1 MPAVTR
7 VGDTNT
13 GHDLCP
19 PVSLASGSSN
29 VFVDK
34 IAVGRVGDSYSP
46 HGCIIHL
53 PHSGTIASGSS
64 TVFVNGI
71 PVGRIGDSVSC
82 GGSVAQGSSTT
93 FADDGNGECKNRHQA
108 ALTKMKVV
116 NSLPNVD
123 YKDKVTA
130 KKIKEQ
136 QSEQGSSGSSLG
148 TSDKDNSSLSLIM
161 PTVDIVVDNQK
172 CTLPVSSVDEFKT
185 IVTLPEI
192 ARHISKAK
200 VPLAED
206 KQGWYYLALMFE
218 KWLCND
224 GFDFEQ
230 HRHKVVENGKERY
243 EQDDDC
249 YDDPF
254 FIKWDWLSK
263 YDAVKEK
270 TDELIKKATN
280 EAGKKELARMLAKQ
294 LKDDPDLT
302 EFNFISNSNNRHI
315 GANNFT
321 SVDSTG
327 TTSNL
332 YPNGL
337 FAAMGNFTLK
347 SLTAGTI
354 DKIDGKRYKVAVN
367 QLAVYAE
374 DKFQFA
380 DNEYLGYWSANLLD
394 FLIGPLDLFNYV
406 KLNNSDFR
414 DFRKTYNKGKDFI
427 VLSDNHVIQ
436 DYEPVSFEFT
446 VDDDYEVTKIN

>member
-34 IAVGRVGDSYSP
+34 IAVGRVGDSYSA

-53 PHSGTIASGSS
+53 PHSGAIASGSS

-93 FADDGNGECKNRHQA
+93 FADDGNAECKNRHQA
-108 ALTKMKVV
+108 AFTKMKVV

-123 YKDKVTA
+123 YQDKVTA

-136 QSEQGSSGSSLG
+136 QSEQGSSGSSSG
-148 TSDKDNSSLSLIM
+148 TPDKGNSSLGLIM

-230 HRHKVVENGKERY
+230 HRHKVIENGKERY

-254 FIKWDWLSK
+254 FIKWDWLDK
-263 YDAVKEK
+263 YDDVKEK

-280 EAGKKELARMLAKQ
+280 EAGKKEFARMLANQ
-294 LKDDPDLT
+294 LKDDPNLT
-302 EFNFISNSNNRHI
+302 EFNFINDNNNRHVDS
-315 GANNFT
+315 NNFA
-321 SVDSTG
+321 SVNDKG
-327 TTSNL
+327 VTSNL

-337 FAAMGNFTLK
+337 FAAMGSFTLK
-347 SLTAGTI
+347 SLPAGTI
-354 DKIDGKRYKVAVN
+354 DKIDDNRYKVTVN

-374 DKFQFA
+374 DSFQFA

-414 DFRKTYNKGKDFI
+414 DFRKTYNKGKDFV

>member
-34 IAVGRVGDSYSP
+34 IAVGRVGDSYSA

-53 PHSGTIASGSS
+53 PHSGAIASGSS

-93 FADDGNGECKNRHQA
+93 FADDGNAECKNRHQA
-108 ALTKMKVV
+108 AFTKMKVV

-123 YKDKVTA
+123 YQDKVTA

-136 QSEQGSSGSSLG
+136 QSEQGSSGSSSG
-148 TSDKDNSSLSLIM
+148 TPDKGNSSLGLIM

-230 HRHKVVENGKERY
+230 HRHKVIENGKERY

-254 FIKWDWLSK
+254 FIKWDWLDK
-263 YDAVKEK
+263 YDDVKEK

-280 EAGKKELARMLAKQ
+280 EAGKKELARMLANQ
-294 LKDDPDLT
+294 LKDDPNLT
-302 EFNFISNSNNRHI
+302 EFNFINDNNNRHVDS
-315 GANNFT
+315 NNFA
-321 SVDSTG
+321 SVNDKG
-327 TTSNL
+327 VTSNL

-337 FAAMGNFTLK
+337 FAAMGSFTLK
-347 SLTAGTI
+347 SLPAGTI
-354 DKIDGKRYKVAVN
+354 DKIDDNRYKVTVN

-374 DKFQFA
+374 DSFQFA

-414 DFRKTYNKGKDFI
+414 DFRKTYNKGKDFV

>member
-34 IAVGRVGDSYSP
+34 IAVGRVGDSYSA

-53 PHSGTIASGSS
+53 PHSGAIASGSS

-93 FADDGNGECKNRHQA
+93 FADDGNAECKNRHQA
-108 ALTKMKVV
+108 AFTKMKVV

-123 YKDKVTA
+123 YQDKVTA

-136 QSEQGSSGSSLG
+136 QSEQGSSGSSSG
-148 TSDKDNSSLSLIM
+148 TPDKGNSSLGLIM

-230 HRHKVVENGKERY
+230 HRHKVIENGKERY

-254 FIKWDWLSK
+254 FIKWDWLDK
-263 YDAVKEK
+263 YDDVKEK

-280 EAGKKELARMLAKQ
+280 EAGKKELARMLANQ
-294 LKDDPDLT
+294 LKDDPNLT
-302 EFNFISNSNNRHI
+302 EFNFINDNNNRHV
-315 GANNFT
+315 GSNNFA
-321 SVDSTG
+321 SVNDKG
-327 TTSNL
+327 VTSNL

-337 FAAMGNFTLK
+337 FAAMGSFTLK
-347 SLTAGTI
+347 SLPAGTI
-354 DKIDGKRYKVAVN
+354 DKIDDNRYKVTVN

-374 DKFQFA
+374 DSFQFA

-414 DFRKTYNKGKDFI
+414 DFRKTYNKGKDFV

>member
-34 IAVGRVGDSYSP
+34 IAVGRVGDSYSA

-93 FADDGNGECKNRHQA
+93 FADDGNTECKNRHQA
-108 ALTKMKVV
+108 AFTKMKVV
-116 NSLPNVD
+116 NSLPPVD
-123 YKDKVTA
+123 YQDRVTA

-136 QSEQGSSGSSLG
+136 QSEQGSSSTTPDKGNSSLG
-148 TSDKDNSSLSLIM
+148 LIM
-161 PTVDIVVDNQK
+161 PTIDIVVDNQK

-192 ARHISKAK
+192 ARHISKTK
-200 VPLAED
+200 IPLDED

-230 HRHKVVENGKERY
+230 HRHKVIENGKERY

-254 FIKWDWLSK
+254 FIKWDWLDK
-263 YDAVKEK
+263 YDAVNKK

-280 EAGKKELARMLAKQ
+280 EAGKKELARMLAKR
-294 LKDDPDLT
+294 LKIVPDLT
-302 EFNFISNSNNRHI
+302 EFNFISDSNNRHI
-315 GANNFT
+315 GANNFNP
-321 SVDSTG
+321 VNSTG
-327 TTSNL
+327 NTSNL

-337 FAAMGNFTLK
+337 FAAMGSFNLK
-347 SLTAGTI
+347 SLPAGTI
-354 DKIDGKRYKVAVN
+354 EKIDDKKYKVTVN

-374 DKFQFA
+374 DSFQFA
-380 DNEYLGYWSANLLD
+380 DNEYLGYWSTNLLD

-414 DFRKTYNKGKDFI
+414 DFRKTYNKGKDFV
-427 VLSDNHVIQ
+427 VLSDNHIIH

>member
-34 IAVGRVGDSYSP
+34 IAVGRVGDSYSA
-46 HGCIIHL
+46 HGCIIHI
-53 PHSGTIASGSS
+53 PHSGAIASGSS

-93 FADDGNGECKNRHQA
+93 FADDGNAECKNRHQA
-108 ALTKMKVV
+108 AFTKMKVV
-116 NSLPNVD
+116 NSLPSVD
-123 YKDKVTA
+123 YKDRVTA

-136 QSEQGSSGSSLG
+136 QSEQGSSSTTPDKGNSSLG
-148 TSDKDNSSLSLIM
+148 LIM

-192 ARHISKAK
+192 ARHISKVK

-230 HRHKVVENGKERY
+230 HRHKVIENGKERY

-254 FIKWDWLSK
+254 FIKWDWLYK
-263 YDAVKEK
+263 YYEVKK
-270 TDELIKKATN
+270 RTNDLVKNATN

-315 GANNFT
+315 GSNNFV
-321 SVDSTG
+321 SVSDHGVTG
-327 TTSNL
+327 TL

-337 FAAMGNFTLK
+337 FAAMGSFNLK
-347 SLTAGTI
+347 SMPAGTI
-354 DKIDGKRYKVAVN
+354 KKIDDKRYKITVN

-374 DKFQFA
+374 DSFQFEG
-380 DNEYLGYWSANLLD
+380 DEGLGYWSANLLD

-427 VLSDNHVIQ
+427 VLSDNHIIQ
-436 DYEPVSFEFT
+436 DFGPVSFEIT
-446 VDDDYEVTKIN
+446 VDDDYKN

>member
-34 IAVGRVGDSYSP
+34 IAVGRVGDSYSA

-93 FADDGNGECKNRHQA
+93 FADDGNTECKNRHQA

-136 QSEQGSSGSSLG
+136 QSEQGSSSTTPDKGNSSLG
-148 TSDKDNSSLSLIM
+148 LIM

-185 IVTLPEI
+185 IITLPEI

-243 EQDDDC
+243 ELDDDC

-270 TDELIKKATN
+270 TDELIKNATN

-294 LKDDPDLT
+294 LKDDPNLI
-302 EFNFISNSNNRHI
+302 EFNFISNSNNRHV
-315 GANNFT
+315 GSNNFVPVG
-321 SVDSTG
+321 SKGS
-327 TTSNL
+327 TSNL
-332 YPNGL
+332 YPTGL
-337 FAAMGNFTLK
+337 FAAMGSFNLK

-354 DKIDGKRYKVAVN
+354 DKIDDKRYKVTVN

-374 DKFQFA
+374 DSFQFEG
-380 DNEYLGYWSANLLD
+380 DEPLGFWSVYLLD
-394 FLIGPLDLFNYV
+394 FLAFSLDFFNYE

-414 DFRKTYNKGKDFI
+414 DFRKTYNKGKDFV
-427 VLSDNHVIQ
+427 VLSDNHIIH

>member
-34 IAVGRVGDSYSP
+34 IAVGRVGDSYSA

-53 PHSGTIASGSS
+53 PHSGAIASGSS

-93 FADDGNGECKNRHQA
+93 FADDGNAECKNRHQA
-108 ALTKMKVV
+108 AFTKMKVV

-123 YKDKVTA
+123 YQDKVTA

-136 QSEQGSSGSSLG
+136 QSEQGSSGSSSG
-148 TSDKDNSSLSLIM
+148 TPDKGNSSLGLIM

-230 HRHKVVENGKERY
+230 HRHKVIENGKERY

-254 FIKWDWLSK
+254 FIKWDWLDK
-263 YDAVKEK
+263 YDDVKEK

-280 EAGKKELARMLAKQ
+280 EAGKKELARMLANQ
-294 LKDDPDLT
+294 LKDDPNLT
-302 EFNFISNSNNRHI
+302 EFNFINDNNNRHVDS
-315 GANNFT
+315 NNFA
-321 SVDSTG
+321 SVNDKG
-327 TTSNL
+327 VTSNL

-337 FAAMGNFTLK
+337 FAAMGSFTLK
-347 SLTAGTI
+347 SLPAGTI
-354 DKIDGKRYKVAVN
+354 DKIDDNRYKITVN

-374 DKFQFA
+374 DSFQFA

-414 DFRKTYNKGKDFI
+414 DFRKTYNKGKDFV

>member
-34 IAVGRVGDSYSP
+34 IAVGRVGDSYSA

-53 PHSGTIASGSS
+53 PHSGVIASGSS

-93 FADDGNGECKNRHQA
+93 FADDGNAECKNRHQA
-108 ALTKMKVV
+108 AFTKIKVV
-116 NSLPNVD
+116 NSLPYVD
-123 YKDKVTA
+123 YKDRVTA

-136 QSEQGSSGSSLG
+136 QSEQGSSSTTPDKGNSSLG
-148 TSDKDNSSLSLIM
+148 LIM

-192 ARHISKAK
+192 ARHISKVK

-230 HRHKVVENGKERY
+230 HRHKVIENGKERY
-243 EQDDDC
+243 KQDDDC

-254 FIKWDWLSK
+254 FIKWDWLSN
-263 YDAVKEK
+263 YYAVNQA
-270 TDELIKKATN
+270 TSDILKASTN
-280 EAGKKELARMLAKQ
+280 KAGKKELARMLAKQ

-315 GANNFT
+315 GSNNFV
-321 SVDSTG
+321 SVSDHGVTG
-327 TTSNL
+327 TL

-337 FAAMGNFTLK
+337 FAAMGSFNLK
-347 SLTAGTI
+347 SMPAGTI
-354 DKIDGKRYKVAVN
+354 EKVDDKRFKVTVN

-374 DKFQFA
+374 DSFQFEG
-380 DNEYLGYWSANLLD
+380 DESLGYWSANLLD

-414 DFRKTYNKGKDFI
+414 DFRKTYNKGKDFV
-427 VLSDNHVIQ
+427 VLSDNHIVQ

-446 VDDDYEVTKIN
+446 LDDNYEVTKIN

>member
-34 IAVGRVGDSYSP
+34 IAVGRVGDSYSA

-53 PHSGTIASGSS
+53 PHSGAIASGSS

-93 FADDGNGECKNRHQA
+93 FADDGNAECKNRHQA
-108 ALTKMKVV
+108 AFTKMKVV

-123 YKDKVTA
+123 YQDKVTA

-136 QSEQGSSGSSLG
+136 QSEQGSSGSSSG
-148 TSDKDNSSLSLIM
+148 TPDKGNSSLGLIM

-230 HRHKVVENGKERY
+230 HRHKVIENGKERY

-254 FIKWDWLSK
+254 FIKWDWLDK
-263 YDAVKEK
+263 YDDVKEK

-280 EAGKKELARMLAKQ
+280 EAGKKELARMLANQ
-294 LKDDPDLT
+294 LKDDPNLT
-302 EFNFISNSNNRHI
+302 EFNFINDNNNRHVDS
-315 GANNFT
+315 NNFA
-321 SVDSTG
+321 SVNDKG
-327 TTSNL
+327 VTSNL

-337 FAAMGNFTLK
+337 FAAMGSFTLK
-347 SLTAGTI
+347 SLPAGTI
-354 DKIDGKRYKVAVN
+354 DKIDDNRYKVTVN

-374 DKFQFA
+374 DSFQFA

-414 DFRKTYNKGKDFI
+414 DFRKTYNKGKDFV
-427 VLSDNHVIQ
+427 VLSDNNVIQ

>member
-34 IAVGRVGDSYSP
+34 IAVGRVGDSYSA

-93 FADDGNGECKNRHQA
+93 FADDGNAECKNRHQA
-108 ALTKMKVV
+108 AFTKMKVV

-123 YKDKVTA
+123 YKDRVTA

-136 QSEQGSSGSSLG
+136 QSKQGSSSTTPNKGNSSLG
-148 TSDKDNSSLSLIM
+148 LIM

-200 VPLAED
+200 VRLAED

-230 HRHKVVENGKERY
+230 HRHKVIENGKERY
-243 EQDDDC
+243 VQDDDC

-254 FIKWDWLSK
+254 FIKWDWLYK

-270 TDELIKKATN
+270 TDELIKNATN

-294 LKDDPDLT
+294 LKDAPDLT
-302 EFNFISNSNNRHI
+302 EFNFISNSNNRHV
-315 GANNFT
+315 GTNNFA
-321 SVDSTG
+321 SVNNKG
-327 TTSNL
+327 VTSNL

-337 FAAMGNFTLK
+337 FAAMGSFNLK
-347 SLTAGTI
+347 SLPAGTI
-354 DKIDGKRYKVAVN
+354 EKIDDKRYKVTVN

-374 DKFQFA
+374 DSFQFEG
-380 DNEYLGYWSANLLD
+380 DEPLGFWSVNLLD
-394 FLIGPLDLFNYV
+394 FLALSLDFFNYE

-414 DFRKTYNKGKDFI
+414 DFRKTYNKGKDFV
-427 VLSDNHVIQ
+427 VLSDNHIIH

-446 VDDDYEVTKIN
+446 VDDNYEVTKIN

>member
-34 IAVGRVGDSYSP
+34 IAVGRVGDSYSA

-53 PHSGTIASGSS
+53 PHSGAIASGSS

-93 FADDGNGECKNRHQA
+93 FADDGNAECKNRHQA
-108 ALTKMKVV
+108 AFTKMKVV

-123 YKDKVTA
+123 YQDKVTA

-136 QSEQGSSGSSLG
+136 QSEQGSSGSSSG
-148 TSDKDNSSLSLIM
+148 TPDKGNSSLGLIM

-230 HRHKVVENGKERY
+230 HRHKVIENGKERY

-254 FIKWDWLSK
+254 FIKWDWLDK
-263 YDAVKEK
+263 YDDVKEK

-280 EAGKKELARMLAKQ
+280 EAGKKELARMLANQ
-294 LKDDPDLT
+294 LKDDPNLT
-302 EFNFISNSNNRHI
+302 EFNFINDNNNRHVDS
-315 GANNFT
+315 NNFA
-321 SVDSTG
+321 SVNDKG
-327 TTSNL
+327 VTSNL

-337 FAAMGNFTLK
+337 FAAMGSFTLK
-347 SLTAGTI
+347 SLPAGTI
-354 DKIDGKRYKVAVN
+354 DKIDDNRYKVTVN

-374 DKFQFA
+374 DSFQFA

-414 DFRKTYNKGKDFI
+414 DFRKTYNKGKDFV
-427 VLSDNHVIQ
+427 VLSDNRVIQ

>member
-29 VFVDK
+29 VYVDK
-34 IAVGRVGDSYSP
+34 IAVGRVGDSYSA

-93 FADDGNGECKNRHQA
+93 FADDGNAECKNRHQA
-108 ALTKMKVV
+108 AFTKMKVV
-116 NSLPNVD
+116 NSLPSVD
-123 YKDKVTA
+123 YQDRVTA

-136 QSEQGSSGSSLG
+136 QSEQGTSS
-148 TSDKDNSSLSLIM
+148 TASDKGNSSLVLIM

-172 CTLPVSSVDEFKT
+172 CTLPVSSIDEFKT

-192 ARHISKAK
+192 ARHISKTK
-200 VPLAED
+200 IPLDED

-230 HRHKVVENGKERY
+230 HRHKVIENGKERY

-254 FIKWDWLSK
+254 FIKWDWLYK
-263 YDAVKEK
+263 YDVVKEK
-270 TDELIKKATN
+270 TYELIKKATN

-294 LKDDPDLT
+294 LKDEPDLT
-302 EFNFISNSNNRHI
+302 EFNFINDSNNRHI
-315 GANNFT
+315 GANNFNP
-321 SVDSTG
+321 VNSTEN
-327 TTSNL
+327 TSNL

-337 FAAMGNFTLK
+337 FAAMGSFNLK

-354 DKIDGKRYKVAVN
+354 EKIDDKRYKVTVN

-374 DKFQFA
+374 DSFQFEG
-380 DNEYLGYWSANLLD
+380 DEPLGFWSVNLLD
-394 FLIGPLDLFNYV
+394 FLALPLDYFNYEI
-406 KLNNSDFR
+406 LNNSNFR
-414 DFRKTYNKGKDFI
+414 EFRKAYNKGKDFV
-427 VLSDNHVIQ
+427 VLSDNHIVQ
-436 DYEPVSFEFT
+436 DYEPVSFEIT
-446 VDDDYEVTKIN
+446 VDDNYEVAKIN

>member
-34 IAVGRVGDSYSP
+34 IAVGRVGDSYSA
-46 HGCIIHL
+46 HGCIIHI
-53 PHSGTIASGSS
+53 PHSGAIASGSS

-93 FADDGNGECKNRHQA
+93 FADDGNAECKNRHQA

-116 NSLPNVD
+116 NSLPSVD
-123 YKDKVTA
+123 YKDRVTA

-136 QSEQGSSGSSLG
+136 QSEQGSSSTTPDKGNSSLG
-148 TSDKDNSSLSLIM
+148 LIM

-224 GFDFEQ
+224 GIDFEQ
-230 HRHKVVENGKERY
+230 HRHKVIENGKERY
-243 EQDDDC
+243 ELDDDC

-254 FIKWDWLSK
+254 FIKWDWLYK

-270 TDELIKKATN
+270 TDELIKNATN

-294 LKDDPDLT
+294 LKNAPDLT
-302 EFNFISNSNNRHI
+302 EFNFISDNNNSHV
-315 GANNFT
+315 GSNNFT

-332 YPNGL
+332 YPTGL
-337 FAAMGNFTLK
+337 FAAMGGFNLK
-347 SLTAGTI
+347 SLPAGTI
-354 DKIDGKRYKVAVN
+354 EKVDDNRYKVTVN

-374 DKFQFA
+374 DSFQFEG
-380 DNEYLGYWSANLLD
+380 DEPLGFWSVNLLD
-394 FLIGPLDLFNYV
+394 FLAFSLDFFNYE

-414 DFRKTYNKGKDFI
+414 DFRKTYNKGKDFV
-427 VLSDNHVIQ
+427 VLSDNHIIH

>member
-19 PVSLASGSSN
+19 PVPLASGSSN

-34 IAVGRVGDSYSP
+34 IAVGRVGDSYSA
-46 HGCIIHL
+46 HGCIIHI
-53 PHSGTIASGSS
+53 PHSGAIASGSS

-93 FADDGNGECKNRHQA
+93 FADDGNAECKNRHQA
-108 ALTKMKVV
+108 AFTKMKVV
-116 NSLPNVD
+116 NSLPSVD
-123 YKDKVTA
+123 YKDRVTA

-136 QSEQGSSGSSLG
+136 QSEQGSSSTTPDKGNSSLG
-148 TSDKDNSSLSLIM
+148 LIM

-192 ARHISKAK
+192 ARHISKVK

-230 HRHKVVENGKERY
+230 HRHKVIENGKERY

-254 FIKWDWLSK
+254 FIKWDWLFK
-263 YDAVKEK
+263 YYEVKKE
-270 TDELIKKATN
+270 TTELTNKATN

-294 LKDDPDLT
+294 LKDAPDLT

-315 GANNFT
+315 GANN
-321 SVDSTG
+321 SVSVKPIFP
-327 TTSNL
+327 TSNL
-332 YPNGL
+332 YPSGL
-337 FAAMGNFTLK
+337 FAAMGSFNLK
-347 SLTAGTI
+347 SLPAGTI
-354 DKIDGKRYKVAVN
+354 EKIDDKRYKITVN

-374 DKFQFA
+374 DSFQFEGG
-380 DNEYLGYWSANLLD
+380 EYLGCWSINLLD
-394 FLIGPLDLFNYV
+394 FLALPLDFFNYEI
-406 KLNNSDFR
+406 LNNSNFR
-414 DFRKTYNKGKDFI
+414 EFRKTYNKGKDFV
-427 VLSDNHVIQ
+427 VLSDNHIIQ

-446 VDDDYEVTKIN
+446 VDGNYEVTKIN

>member
-29 VFVDK
+29 VYVDK
-34 IAVGRVGDSYSP
+34 IAVGRVGDSYSA

-93 FADDGNGECKNRHQA
+93 FADDGNAECKNRHQA
-108 ALTKMKVV
+108 AFTKMKVV
-116 NSLPNVD
+116 NSLPSVD
-123 YKDKVTA
+123 YQDRVTA

-136 QSEQGSSGSSLG
+136 QSEQGTSS
-148 TSDKDNSSLSLIM
+148 TASDKGNSSLVLIM

-172 CTLPVSSVDEFKT
+172 CTLPVSSIDEFKT

-192 ARHISKAK
+192 ARHISKTK
-200 VPLAED
+200 IPLDED

-230 HRHKVVENGKERY
+230 HRHKVIENGKERY

-254 FIKWDWLSK
+254 FIKWDWLYK
-263 YDAVKEK
+263 YDVVKEK
-270 TDELIKKATN
+270 TYELIKKATN

-294 LKDDPDLT
+294 LKDEPDLT
-302 EFNFISNSNNRHI
+302 EFNFINDSNNRHI
-315 GANNFT
+315 GANNFNP
-321 SVDSTG
+321 VNSTEN
-327 TTSNL
+327 TSNL

-337 FAAMGNFTLK
+337 FAAMGSLNLK

-354 DKIDGKRYKVAVN
+354 EKIDDKRYKVTVN

-374 DKFQFA
+374 DSFQFEG
-380 DNEYLGYWSANLLD
+380 DEPLGFWSVNLLD
-394 FLIGPLDLFNYV
+394 FLALPLDYFNYEI
-406 KLNNSDFR
+406 LNNSNFR
-414 DFRKTYNKGKDFI
+414 EFRKAYNKGKDFV
-427 VLSDNHVIQ
+427 VLSDNHIVQ
-436 DYEPVSFEFT
+436 DYEPVSFEIT
-446 VDDDYEVTKIN
+446 VDDNYEVAKIN